1 VVPPFIGVAVK
12 VTLPPAQTEVE
23 LAVMDTEGVTEFVV
37 IPIAFDV
44 AVEVVVQLA
53 LDVMI
58 TVTWSP
64 FARELLVKVEALE
77 PALSP
82 FICH

>member
-1 VVPPFIGVAVK
+1 M
-12 VTLPPAQTEVE
+12 TLLPAQTEVE

-44 AVEVVVQLA
+44 AVEVVVQPA

-64 FARELLVKVEALE
+64 FARALLVKVDALL
-77 PALSP
+77 PALTP
-82 FICH
+82 FTCH

>member
-1 VVPPFIGVAVK
+1 
-12 VTLPPAQTEVE
+12 VTLLPAQIEVE
-23 LAVMDTEGVTEFVV
+23 LAVIETDGVTEFVV
-37 IPIAFDV
+37 IPMALDV

-53 LDVMI
+53 LDVMF

-64 FARELLVKVEALE
+64 FARELLVKVDALV
-77 PALSP
+77 PALTP